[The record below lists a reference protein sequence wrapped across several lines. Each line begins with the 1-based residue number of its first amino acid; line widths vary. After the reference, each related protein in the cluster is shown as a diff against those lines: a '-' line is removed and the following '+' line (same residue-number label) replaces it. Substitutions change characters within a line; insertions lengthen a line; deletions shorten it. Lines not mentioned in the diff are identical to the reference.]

1 MDGGG
6 VRRLRRRTAG
16 CARGLGR
23 RRRLRDVAAGR
34 AARALRAQRGHGR
47 AVARDRHAGRRRGH
61 LLPGGGQAGR
71 GAVTLR
77 RRGFLASLLGSG
89 LVWGLGTGA
98 SAAPSDPEGLIQRT
112 IDEVFAILKD
122 PSLAG
127 RERRGQRLA
136 ALRVGADRT
145 FDWAE
150 MARASLGAPWRTLD
164 ADRRRRFV
172 DVFKD
177 VLAARYMDDINRF
190 QGTETGSVDGS
201 SRDGDDTIVRTTL
214 VTGSRERVP
223 MDYRLRASGDRS
235 SIVDISIE
243 GVSLVNHYRKTFAA
257 ALVNVTVEQLT
268 DRLAKQLPPASR
280 R

>member
-1 MDGGG
+1 M
-6 VRRLRRRTAG
+6 TF
-16 CARGLGR
+16 
-23 RRRLRDVAAGR
+23 
-34 AARALRAQRGHGR
+34 AL
-47 AVARDRHAGRRRGH
+47 
-61 LLPGGGQAGR
+61 P
-71 GAVTLR
+71 
-77 RRGFLASLLGSG
+77 RRGFIAALMKGG
-89 LVWGLGTGA
+89 LVLA
-98 SAAPSDPEGLIQRT
+98 LAPIARAAESAPEGMIRRT
-112 IDEVFAILKD
+112 IGEVFAILKD
-122 PSLAG
+122 PALTG
-127 RERRGQRLA
+127 KDRRADRLA
-136 ALRVGADRT
+136 ALRVVADRT

-164 ADRRRRFV
+164 ADKRRRFV

-190 QGTETGSVDGS
+190 QGTETVSVDGS

>member
-1 MDGGG
+1 
-6 VRRLRRRTAG
+6 
-16 CARGLGR
+16 
-23 RRRLRDVAAGR
+23 
-34 AARALRAQRGHGR
+34 
-47 AVARDRHAGRRRGH
+47 
-61 LLPGGGQAGR
+61 
-71 GAVTLR
+71 VTLR

-136 ALRVGADRT
+136 ALRVVADRT

-190 QGTETGSVDGS
+190 QGTETVSVDGS

-223 MDYRLRASGDRS
+223 MDYRLRAAAEDRNNRWN
-235 SIVDISIE
+235 IVDISIE

-257 ALVNVTVEQLT
+257 ALVNMTVEQLT
-268 DRLAKQLPPASR
+268 DRLAQQLPAAAR